1 MQMINQKVERA
12 LNAQMNKEF
21 YSSYLYLSMA
31 AHFESLNLKGLGH
44 WMRIQSQEE
53 YGHAMKFFG
62 HLIERE
68 GKVTLPNIDSPP
80 FKWESP
86 ERVFRDA
93 YEHEKKV
100 TKSIHDLLE
109 LAKAEKDHAAELF
122 LQWFVKEQV
131 EEEASANEITQ
142 KLHMIGGNG
151 AALLMLDSEL
161 GKRSPSKE

>member
-1 MQMINQKVERA
+1 MINQKIETA
-12 LNAQMNKEF
+12 LNAQMSKEF

-31 AHFESLNLKGLGH
+31 AHFESINLRGLGH

-53 YGHAMKFFG
+53 YGHAMKFFD
-62 HLIERE
+62 HLIERG

-80 FKWESP
+80 SKWESA
-86 ERVFRDA
+86 EKVFREA

-100 TKSIHDLLE
+100 TKSIHSLVE
-109 LAKAEKDHAAELF
+109 LAKAEKDHPAELF

-131 EEEASANEITQ
+131 EEEANANEITQ
-142 KLHMIGGNG
+142 KLRMIGGNG
-151 AALLMLDSEL
+151 AALLILDNEL

>member
-1 MQMINQKVERA
+1 MIKQKIESA

-31 AHFESLNLKGLGH
+31 AHFELLNLRGLGH

-68 GKVTLPNIDSPP
+68 GKVTLQHIEAPP
-80 FKWESP
+80 SKWESP
-86 ERVFRDA
+86 EKVFKDA
-93 YEHEKKV
+93 YGHEQKI
-100 TKSIHDLLE
+100 TKSINELVE
-109 LAKAEKDHAAELF
+109 LAKAEKDHPAELF

-142 KLHMIGGNG
+142 KLHMIGGDG

-161 GKRSPSKE
+161 GKRSSSKE